1 MDQGH
6 QGVLSLK
13 ELQESLEIAQ
23 PSHLYVTMDLSA
35 AFRTMCVEYARGG
48 PAGHLNYNING
59 GNCYHNNNTFASSNE
74 SDSER
79 SLTYHEYVA
88 AAMINRI
95 ALSDE
100 RVMLAFSCLDIEKF
114 GTLTADGIRLA
125 LGDDLMQGSIDSMLS
140 SAVQGATTRGAGDSS
155 LPTNTNAA
163 KVKAPG
169 PVSMNLNDF
178 LSNWRHGLRTRY
190 IQT

>member
-13 ELQESLEIAQ
+13 ELQESLEIAH

-35 AFRTMCVEYARGG
+35 AFRAMCVEYARGG
-48 PAGHLNYNING
+48 PAGHLNYNMNG

-74 SDSER
+74 NDSER

-100 RVMLAFSCLDIEKF
+100 RVMLAFSCLDFEKF
-114 GTLTADGIRLA
+114 GALTADGIRLA
-125 LGDDLMQGSIDSMLS
+125 LGDDLLQGSIDSMLT
-140 SAVQGATTRGAGDSS
+140 SAMQGAATRADAS
-155 LPTNTNAA
+155 LPMNTNVAA
-163 KVKAPG
+163 RAKAVG
-169 PVSMNLNDF
+169 PVLMNLDNF

-190 IQT
+190 RLV